1 MPRKAGTAKVLALL
15 LSPLLMGQ
23 GLADDGRA
31 RGPGDDGRWYA
42 GPYSYSD
49 EMGGFRIV
57 DVSGTGTR
65 EDPVE
70 IAQEFETASPATLTI
85 RAERPVRLRGVPSAE
100 FATGMIYVR
109 LVVINGSGLPWIEF
123 ELELQEQPDEAST
136 FGDGLSFDQ
145 GRRDSGNIASDS
157 FDKYSRDFEP
167 YDRVLFTNGVVD
179 PGKSGLFEIYITDFT
194 PKRTIYLKQDPRAP
208 YS

>member
-23 GLADDGRA
+23 G
-31 RGPGDDGRWYA
+31 PGDDGRWHA
-42 GPYSYSD
+42 GAYSYSD

-57 DVSGTGTR
+57 AVSGTGTR
-65 EDPVE
+65 DDPVE
-70 IAQEFETASPATLTI
+70 IAQEFDTASPVTLTI
-85 RAERPVRLRGVPSAE
+85 RAERPIRLRGVPSAD
-100 FATGMIYVR
+100 FATGMIHMR

-136 FGDGLSFDQ
+136 YGDGLSFDQ
-145 GRRDSGNIASDS
+145 GRRDSENLASNR
-157 FDKYSRDFEP
+157 FDEYSRDFEP
-167 YDRVLFTNGVVD
+167 YDRVLFTRGVID
-179 PGKSGLFEIYITDFT
+179 SGESGLFEIYITDFT
-194 PKRTIYLKQDPRAP
+194 PKRTFYLKQDPRAP